1 MRSHKRTGILAGV
14 CLCLCAILLIQSLK
28 LLLLPNI
35 PKLHFHLLNL
45 FFHLACFS
53 SSFFLSKLHYLAA
66 ARLLLTIGFT
76 SYLCIA
82 ILLWGVNLNIQY
94 YFLLGMFTCLYF
106 FKQHESIQLWITL
119 CFFCGLFIYFQNFYI
134 FNLIGLDNY
143 WQSKLLNIN
152 ALTLSVSCFACSFWI
167 RKQMNKSWFIIQQKE
182 RKTSS
187 VLQKIFPNK
196 FVKHLMLGED
206 AKLKHFVVE
215 HSYASIIF
223 IDFTQFTPF
232 SRKISDTQ
240 LVCFLHHV
248 YSSFDVIVEGQKAIK
263 IKTNGDQYIAAIGLE
278 DINKGAYD
286 ISQRACKFAMSI
298 ADEFAKQSE
307 NGSYIDS
314 HITGH
319 IENDIGIKI
328 GIASGNAISGIIG
341 QLRPA
346 FDLWGNTMNLASR
359 LESTAKNQEIQVCQ
373 QTMLYSMHH
382 YKFCPGFQL
391 PLKGLGLV
399 TAHKLLGLK

>member
-1 MRSHKRTGILAGV
+1 
-14 CLCLCAILLIQSLK
+14 
-28 LLLLPNI
+28 
-35 PKLHFHLLNL
+35 
-45 FFHLACFS
+45 
-53 SSFFLSKLHYLAA
+53 
-66 ARLLLTIGFT
+66 
-76 SYLCIA
+76 
-82 ILLWGVNLNIQY
+82 
-94 YFLLGMFTCLYF
+94 
-106 FKQHESIQLWITL
+106 
-119 CFFCGLFIYFQNFYI
+119 
-134 FNLIGLDNY
+134 
-143 WQSKLLNIN
+143 
-152 ALTLSVSCFACSFWI
+152 
-167 RKQMNKSWFIIQQKE
+167 
-182 RKTSS
+182 
-187 VLQKIFPNK
+187 
-196 FVKHLMLGED
+196 
-206 AKLKHFVVE
+206 
-215 HSYASIIF
+215 
-223 IDFTQFTPF
+223 
-232 SRKISDTQ
+232 
-240 LVCFLHHV
+240 
-248 YSSFDVIVEGQKAIK
+248 
-263 IKTNGDQYIAAIGLE
+263 
-278 DINKGAYD
+278 
-286 ISQRACKFAMSI
+286 MSI